1 VTVTG
6 EIDLY
11 TASRLRSEVAA
22 VIAGAAPA
30 SQVVLDMSGVDFCDS
45 TGMNVLLSCLRASR
59 EKDVEFALTGL
70 RPAVKKIL
78 QVTGLDSV
86 FTIAGEQTAVPG
98 E

>member
-1 VTVTG
+1 
-6 EIDLY
+6 
-11 TASRLRSEVAA
+11 
-22 VIAGAAPA
+22 
-30 SQVVLDMSGVDFCDS
+30 
-45 TGMNVLLSCLRASR
+45 MNVLLSCLRASR